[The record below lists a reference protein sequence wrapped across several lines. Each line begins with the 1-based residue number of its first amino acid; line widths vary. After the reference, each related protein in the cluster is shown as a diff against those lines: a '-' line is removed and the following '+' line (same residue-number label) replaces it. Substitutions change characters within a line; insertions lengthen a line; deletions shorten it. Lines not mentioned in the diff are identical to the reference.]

1 MSKLDEREG
10 AWAVWMAAALDGDE
24 AAYRR
29 FLESVTPVLRAGA
42 RRALA
47 RARAPSGDAEDIVQE
62 TLLAIHLKRA
72 TWRRGEPIAPWIA
85 AIARYKF
92 VDVLR
97 RQSRRAEVPIDDL
110 YDLLPDTADPEEEL
124 GRRQAEGLVDAIKG
138 RQGAV
143 VRAITVEGEAIRDT
157 AKRFGM
163 SEGAVRVALH
173 RGLKALATLYRD
185 GGR

>member
-1 MSKLDEREG
+1 MPTGDEREG

-47 RARAPSGDAEDIVQE
+47 RSRAAAVDAEDIVQE

-72 TWRRGEPIAPWIA
+72 TWRRGEPIGPWIS

-92 VDVLR
+92 VDVIR
-97 RQSRRAEVPIDDL
+97 RQVRRAEVPVDDFL
-110 YDLLPDTADPEEEL
+110 ELLPDSADPEEEL
-124 GRRQAEGLVDAIKG
+124 GRRQAEALVTAIKG
-138 RQGAV
+138 RQGDV
-143 VRAITVEGEAIRDT
+143 VRAVTVEGIGIRDT

-163 SEGAVRVALH
+163 TEGAVRVALH
-173 RGLKALATLYRD
+173 RGLKALAALYRE

>member
-1 MSKLDEREG
+1 MSKGDEREG

-47 RARAPSGDAEDIVQE
+47 RGRAPAADAEDIVQE
-62 TLLAIHLKRA
+62 TLLAIHLKRS
-72 TWRRGEPIAPWIA
+72 TWRRGEPIGPWIS

-92 VDVLR
+92 VDVMR
-97 RQSRRAEVPIDDL
+97 RQSRRGEVPIDGL
-110 YDLLPDTADPEEEL
+110 LDLLPDAADPEEEL
-124 GRRQAEGLVDAIKG
+124 GRRQAERLVGSIKG
-138 RQGAV
+138 RQGEV
-143 VRAITVEGEAIRDT
+143 VRAVTVEGAGVRET
-157 AKRFGM
+157 AKRLGM

-173 RGLKALATLYRD
+173 RGLKALAALYRE
-185 GGR
+185 GGE